1 MTTTLVCG
9 HRNLNVCFYL
19 YSHFS
24 CWLIKHVW
32 LCSVFSLT
40 YKTIVGDNQCQAYN
54 WDFISLNNIR
64 RRLWE
69 ERHPD
74 WQHFLFRGTLG
85 MYLHACYL
93 RNSARSRAPKHFR
106 HLVAQPN
113 TVRQRWLAIIY
124 TSEHLTHW
132 FHSRDCQK
140 PEASVN
146 SSFLTRKLRK
156 CGESEKRKVIDRE
169 RIHSMCWN
177 CTNSYYDCLKELQI
191 YYLSLTILIK

>member
-1 MTTTLVCG
+1 M
-9 HRNLNVCFYL
+9 FD
-19 YSHFS
+19 F
-24 CWLIKHVW
+24 W
-32 LCSVFSLT
+32 VFSLT
-40 YKTIVGDNQCQAYN
+40 NKTIVGDNQCQAYN

-156 CGESEKRKVIDRE
+156 CGESEKKRVTDRE
-169 RIHSMCWN
+169 RIHS
-177 CTNSYYDCLKELQI
+177 TLLELHRLI
-191 YYLSLTILIK
+191 SWLSKSIADLLFIADHPDKINI